1 MAGSL
6 CGIDAGLN
14 ARTASKRSEA
24 TKSNQHLFLG
34 QINEISSDFGG
45 ATSLSGTVDEK
56 CDLRDPFR
64 NG

>member
-1 MAGSL
+1 MKIRVLGLIVARGWELCSAESL
-6 CGIDAGLN
+6 ACAD
-14 ARTASKRSEA
+14 
-24 TKSNQHLFLG
+24 LFLG

-64 NG
+64 DG